1 MAAVLES
8 DADYRHDLGPV
19 TSIYAAYAE
28 ADDAAGS
35 NATTVYAAAITTVPG
50 DNEEL
55 VRQRATYG
63 DAQWFGSAL
72 HSSEGRYDSVCVS
85 AGGSDA
91 QFGGSG
97 GGHAGKGSAHKY
109 NNNNTSGYVN
119 EEIILA
125 QARLRA
131 ARETLRRDGDS
142 YNGYAAVATTTA
154 AAASL
159 GNSETR
165 AVHRDGDSYNGYA
178 AVATTT
184 AAAAAL
190 GNRET
195 AHRDG
200 DQGGQDNGIYSSM
213 QHGRGGRTSYD
224 SQAKLNLDANNDMY
238 INTSTARGLA
248 SSPRHTSLI

>member
-154 AAASL
+154 AAA
-159 GNSETR
+159 
-165 AVHRDGDSYNGYA
+165 
-178 AVATTT
+178 
-184 AAAAAL
+184 AL

-224 SQAKLNLDANNDMY
+224 SQAKPNLDANNDMY

-248 SSPRHTSLI
+248 SSLRHTSLI

>member
-97 GGHAGKGSAHKY
+97 CGHAGKGSAHKY

-154 AAASL
+154 A
-159 GNSETR
+159 G
-165 AVHRDGDSYNGYA
+165 
-178 AVATTT
+178 
-184 AAAAAL
+184 AAL